1 MSLFSDIYISV
12 AKNRREKMRVS
23 AINQNYYTK
32 SGLQNS
38 TKRIQPQNE
47 PKLNNA
53 QQISFGDIPGGA
65 LGGSTGAA
73 AATIALSILAP
84 AAGPLLI
91 LGTYFAGMAAGGYL
105 GDKIEDAL

>member
-1 MSLFSDIYISV
+1 
-12 AKNRREKMRVS
+12 MRVG

-38 TKRIQPQNE
+38 TKRIQSQNE
-47 PKLNNA
+47 PVINKA
-53 QQISFGDIPGGA
+53 QQITFGDVPGGA
-65 LGGSTGAA
+65 LGGATGAA
-73 AATIALSILAP
+73 AATIALSMLVP

-91 LGTYFAGMAAGGYL
+91 LGSYFAGMAAGGYL